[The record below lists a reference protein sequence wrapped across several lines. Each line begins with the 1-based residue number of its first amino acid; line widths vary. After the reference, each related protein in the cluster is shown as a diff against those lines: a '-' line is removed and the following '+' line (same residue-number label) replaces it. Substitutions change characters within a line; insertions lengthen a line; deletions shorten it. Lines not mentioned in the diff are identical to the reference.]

1 MSLCFNHLK
10 IFFVLIFFKSMSATK
25 PSGITLLMLS
35 TSPPPVIF
43 EHPFK
48 ILLLISFDPCQ
59 FDIAQTKQEY
69 GQLLILVAMAFQ
81 QSHEKYPED
90 EP

>member
-1 MSLCFNHLK
+1 MQVPNIFSAKLASTCLLNVTQEPNDSSETFNPDLPK
-10 IFFVLIFFKSMSATK
+10 FLYF
-25 PSGITLLMLS
+25 
-35 TSPPPVIF
+35 
-43 EHPFK
+43 

>member
-1 MSLCFNHLK
+1 MVRIPSL
-10 IFFVLIFFKSMSATK
+10 
-25 PSGITLLMLS
+25 
-35 TSPPPVIF
+35 
-43 EHPFK
+43 

-59 FDIAQTKQEY
+59 SDIAQTKQEY